1 MLLNETV
8 FLSYLINHKSSHS
21 EVLLVKGVL
30 KICSKFTGEQPCRS
44 VISIKLL
51 CNFIKIIPR
60 HGCSPLI
67 CCIFSEHLLLR
78 TPLNGCF
85 WNQEKHILIIQA
97 YADLTADWNWSNR
110 WPKLVLVGL
119 IEKEIN
125 DFLM

>member
-8 FLSYLINHKSSHS
+8 FLSYLINHKSNHS

-60 HGCSPLI
+60 HGCSPLNLLH
-67 CCIFSEHLLLR
+67 IFR
-78 TPLNGCF
+78 TPFTKNTSERLF
-85 WNQEKHILIIQA
+85 LTSRKTLLIIQA

-110 WPKLVLVGL
+110 WPKLVLAGL
-119 IEKEIN
+119 TEKEIN